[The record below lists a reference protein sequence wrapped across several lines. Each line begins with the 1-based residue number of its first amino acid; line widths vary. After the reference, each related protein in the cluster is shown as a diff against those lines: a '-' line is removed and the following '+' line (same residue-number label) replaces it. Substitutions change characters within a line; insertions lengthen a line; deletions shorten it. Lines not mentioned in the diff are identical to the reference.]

1 MGENKKIMFI
11 GIILFS
17 LGLVSFYL
25 NQTTSIKDLGVEPD
39 NHLLLFFQESYPDKK
54 VITCGYEDLNG
65 DGRKDLLVIY
75 NASYRKN
82 EMVIVLDNIDGYKTT
97 DPTPAPID
105 NQEIEFKDID
115 KTPPMEFI
123 VSGSKDGNFG
133 YAIFRLVD
141 DVEIRDLFGDGMDD
155 CC

>member
-1 MGENKKIMFI
+1 MNKNKKKILI
-11 GIILFS
+11 GITLFF
-17 LGLVSFYL
+17 LGLFSFYL
-25 NQTTSIKDLGVEPD
+25 GQTSSIKALGVEPD
-39 NHLLLFFQESYPDKK
+39 NELLLFFQETYPNYK

-65 DGRKDLLVIY
+65 DGHKDLLVIY
-75 NASYRKN
+75 KVAHRKN
-82 EMVIVLDNIDGYKTT
+82 EMVIVLDNVNGYKIT
-97 DPTPAPID
+97 DPSPAPVD

-133 YAIFRLVD
+133 YAIFRLID
-141 DVEIRDLFGDGMDD
+141 DMEIRDLFGDGMED